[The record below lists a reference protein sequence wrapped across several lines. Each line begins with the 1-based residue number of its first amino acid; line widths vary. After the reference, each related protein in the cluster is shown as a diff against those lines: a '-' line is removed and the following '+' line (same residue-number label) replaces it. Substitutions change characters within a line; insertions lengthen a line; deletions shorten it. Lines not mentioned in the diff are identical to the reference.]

1 MSKRPFR
8 SSASAGAWVLAI
20 VMVALLV
27 ESPRLVAIAIARPS
41 PDENVIVASED
52 FLRVNATE
60 RDPSVPA
67 ASSVSFDTGDANV
80 PAMETF

>member
-1 MSKRPFR
+1 MSKRPVR
-8 SSASAGAWVLAI
+8 SSASAGVWLLAI
-20 VMVALLV
+20 VMVVLLV

-41 PDENVIVASED
+41 PDENVIVAPED

-67 ASSVSFDTGDANV
+67 ASSLSFDTGDANV